1 MAGRTQRDS
10 QEAFSYADYQKWP
23 ADERFE
29 IIDGVSY
36 AMNAPL
42 RIHQKLSGEFFR
54 QFANYLRGKPCEIYA
69 APFDVRFAT
78 RSKDETEIFNVV
90 QPDISIICDQ
100 SKLDEKGCL
109 GAPDMVIE
117 ILSQSSLSYDN
128 IKKRALYEKMGV
140 KEFWLVHPTDC
151 LIMAYSLKNGVY
163 GKPEIFDRET
173 GAKSVLFADLEID
186 MVEVFGPLPETDV
199 VKEPVEKYCSA
210 GKKLKTTSKSNR
222 STKKKQQKA

>member
-1 MAGRTQRDS
+1 MAGRRQRDS
-10 QEAFSYADYQKWP
+10 QEVSYADYQKWP

-42 RIHQKLSGEFFR
+42 RIHQELLVEFTR
-54 QFANYLRGKPCEIYA
+54 LFANYFKEKTCKVYV

-78 RSKDETEIFNVV
+78 RSKSDNEIFTVV
-90 QPDISIICDQ
+90 QPDLSVICDY
-100 SKLDEKGCL
+100 SKLDDKGCL
-109 GAPDMVIE
+109 GAPDMIIE
-117 ILSQSSLSYDN
+117 ILSPATMSYDN

-151 LIMAYSLKNGVY
+151 LIMAYRLKNGVY

-173 GAKSVLFADLEID
+173 GAKSELFADLEID
-186 MVEVFGPLPETDV
+186 LIEVFGPLPETDV
-199 VKEPVEKYCSA
+199 VKEPVAKYCSA
-210 GKKLKTTSKSNR
+210 DKKPKTTSKSSR